1 MHTTNLK
8 AMQISLLRLFNRPIS
23 EVEILDLKRILVKHY
38 SNILQQNILEFEN
51 SEQSDVQNFE
61 SLLSKKSL

>member
-1 MHTTNLK
+1 MQSTSLN

-51 SEQSDVQNFE
+51 SERR
-61 SLLSKKSL
+61 SLPSK